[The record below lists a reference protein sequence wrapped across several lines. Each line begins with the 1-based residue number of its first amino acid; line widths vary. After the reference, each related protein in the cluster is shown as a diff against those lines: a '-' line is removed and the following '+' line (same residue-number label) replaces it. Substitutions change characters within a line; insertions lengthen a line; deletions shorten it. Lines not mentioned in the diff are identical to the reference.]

1 MKRGVELGGVELLTP
16 ENVES
21 ARLPRG
27 KKLHK
32 LSDGRGLFLQID
44 EHGKAWRFRY
54 RRAGKDALMSLG
66 VYPAV
71 SLAQARTAAA
81 AARLVIDCGG
91 DPQAAR
97 QRERD
102 QRWLETAK
110 TFGVVAAEYNTKQ
123 AHRAVKTVE
132 RCERLFR
139 HSSRLHGKPFTAID
153 RPMLLQCCRALE
165 HAGKHETAHRLG
177 IYFAQVFRYARD
189 EGYFT
194 GVDPTIGGFGKSLKP
209 VRETHQA
216 ALTDPSAVGG
226 LMRNI
231 DSWEWLGL
239 GKGAVGA
246 NVGRAL
252 QHLARTAVRPGELRQ
267 AEWAAFDLEKATW
280 VIPLARMKMRNDG
293 RRADHVIPLSRQ

>member
-32 LSDGRGLFLQID
+32 ISDGRGLFLQID

-91 DPQAAR
+91 DPQAVR

-110 TFGVVAAEYNTKQ
+110 TFGVVAAEYNSTQ
-123 AHRAVKTVE
+123 GHRADKTLE
-132 RCERLFR
+132 RCKRLYR
-139 HSSRLHGKPFTAID
+139 HSKKIHNRPLTELD
-153 RPMLLQCCRALE
+153 RPALLQCCRVLE
-165 HAGKHETAHRLG
+165 QAGKHETAHRLG

-189 EGYFT
+189 EGYFK
-194 GVDPTIGGFGKSLKP
+194 GIDPTHGGFGKSLKP
-209 VRETHQA
+209 VREIHQA
-216 ALTDPSAVGG
+216 ALTSKRDVGG
-226 LMRNI
+226 MMRNI
-231 DSWEWLGL
+231 DSWEWVDS
-239 GKGAVGA
+239 VGA
-246 NVGRAL
+246 TVGRAL
-252 QHLARTAVRPGELRQ
+252 QVLARTAVRPGELRQ
-267 AEWAAFDLEKATW
+267 A
-280 VIPLARMKMRNDG
+280 
-293 RRADHVIPLSRQ
+293 